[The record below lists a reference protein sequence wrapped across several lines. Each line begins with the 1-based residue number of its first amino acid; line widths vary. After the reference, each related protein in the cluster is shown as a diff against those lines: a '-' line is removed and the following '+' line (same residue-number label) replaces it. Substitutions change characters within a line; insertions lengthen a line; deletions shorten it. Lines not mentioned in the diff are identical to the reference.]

1 MNVRTEVRTA
11 LRNTKALRVHGGSK
25 TKAKPAGPALLDDE
39 LDKLRE
45 ANTVLS
51 AQVETLQSE
60 IDYLKTELDKA
71 RAAQAENWKA
81 PE

>member
-1 MNVRTEVRTA
+1 MWLN
-11 LRNTKALRVHGGSK
+11 
-25 TKAKPAGPALLDDE
+25 
-39 LDKLRE
+39 DKLRE

-60 IDYLKTELDKA
+60 IDFLKTELDKA